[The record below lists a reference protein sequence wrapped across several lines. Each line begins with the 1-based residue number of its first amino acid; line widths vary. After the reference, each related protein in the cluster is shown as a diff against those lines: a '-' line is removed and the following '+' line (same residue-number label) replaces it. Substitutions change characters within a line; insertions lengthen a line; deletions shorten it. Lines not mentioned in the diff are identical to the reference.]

1 MPLAGGGIQGEG
13 GPAPGW
19 MLGPEEEGGD
29 RKHHVNLEGKTGG
42 GMNGK
47 WGYLLSLNAL
57 DFKGL

>member
-29 RKHHVNLEGKTGG
+29 RKQHVNLEGKTGG
-42 GMNGK
+42 DERKMG
-47 WGYLLSLNAL
+47 LFTL
-57 DFKGL
+57 FKCFWK